1 MDRRRRRERSLH
13 CAGGT
18 FFVGFDSMIIPCPPP
33 ISAPHA
39 QALPPLSFLGFRA
52 GMPVTEAVSL
62 IRASRG
68 TLTCKATADSR
79 MRDCTGRVSTPET
92 GTPLELLISS
102 VRDSAAV
109 IVFSLHGGTGPVAKW
124 VSALTTQLGRPNRQQ
139 HPGGRSSWQWIR
151 AGTML
156 RVAQRGSGP
165 QAEASITLTHGPL
178 LDRLGPV
185 QSKRPDAEVRPF

>member
-1 MDRRRRRERSLH
+1 
-13 CAGGT
+13 
-18 FFVGFDSMIIPCPPP
+18 MIIASPPP
-33 ISAPHA
+33 ISASHI

-62 IRASRG
+62 IRKSKGA
-68 TLTCKATADSR
+68 LTCKATADSR

-102 VRDSAAV
+102 VHDSAAV
-109 IVFSLHGGTGPVAKW
+109 IVFSLHGGTGPVARW
-124 VSALTTQLGRPNRQQ
+124 VAALTTQFGRPNRQQ

-151 AGTML
+151 ARTML

-178 LDRLGPV
+178 LDGLGPA